1 MLTVYQRASLG
12 LRRLALPMAL
22 SLALL
27 PVSGPA
33 LATAA
38 YESSDHSPLGSYRR
52 VLPLEGGSNFR
63 DLGGYRTV
71 DGGVVR
77 RGLVFRSGA
86 MTSLTAADEA
96 YLGQFDFQTVVD
108 LRSQE
113 EIELFPNRWVTSAD
127 ADYLVHKYT
136 FEDMMASLVDESG
149 QLQSIEVLYTD
160 FHQQLKPQLKIFF
173 NALLDER
180 TPLVV
185 NCSAGQDRTGVT
197 SALLLTALGV
207 PREMVVEDYL
217 LSTDFRR
224 PAAEKGDIDLAAAAK
239 DNSFARMMLSWSE
252 SQGVSERPN
261 PLVTAE
267 GVPFL
272 AYTLDRIE
280 QDYGSVAA
288 FLDKEIGVDPMEL
301 AQLRARYV
309 LPL

>member
-1 MLTVYQRASLG
+1 MFAVYKCFSRAGRGLAVPVALT
-12 LRRLALPMAL
+12 
-22 SLALL
+22 LALL

-33 LATAA
+33 LGAAA
-38 YESSDHSPLGSYRR
+38 YEHADSSPLGSYRR

-63 DLGGYRTV
+63 DLGGYRTL
-71 DGGVVR
+71 DGGFVR
-77 RGLVFRSGA
+77 RGLVYRSGA
-86 MTSLTAADEA
+86 MTSLTAADQA
-96 YLGQFDFQTVVD
+96 YLQQFDFQTVVD

-113 EIELFPNRWVTSAD
+113 EIELFPNRWVVSTD
-127 ADYLVHKYT
+127 ADYLAHDYT
-136 FEDMMASLVDESG
+136 FEQMMASLVDESG
-149 QLQSIEVLYTD
+149 KLQSIEVLYTD
-160 FHQQLKPQLKIFF
+160 FHQQLQPQLKIFF
-173 NALLDER
+173 EALLDER

-207 PREMVVEDYL
+207 PREMVIEDYL

-224 PAAEKGDIDLAAAAK
+224 PAAEKGDVDLVAAAESN
-239 DNSFARMMLSWSE
+239 DFAQMMLSWSE
-252 SQGVSERPN
+252 SQGASERPN
-261 PLVTAE
+261 PLVTAA

-288 FLDKEIGVDPMEL
+288 FLDQEIGVDPAEL

>member
-1 MLTVYQRASLG
+1 MFTIHQRACLG
-12 LRRLALPMAL
+12 LRHLVLPAAL
-22 SLALL
+22 SLALW
-27 PVSGPA
+27 PVGAPA
-33 LATAA
+33 LADSV
-38 YESSDHSPLGSYRR
+38 YERSDNSALGSYRR
-52 VLPLEGGSNFR
+52 LLPLEGGSNFR
-63 DLGGYRTV
+63 DMGGYPTL
-71 DGGVVR
+71 DGGVVQ

-86 MTSLTAADEA
+86 MTSLTAADQA

-108 LRSQE
+108 LRSRE
-113 EIELFPNRWVTSAD
+113 EIDLFPNRWVTNSG
-127 ADYLVHKYT
+127 ADYLVHDYT

-149 QLQSIEVLYTD
+149 KLQSIDVLYTD

-173 NALLDER
+173 EALLDER

-197 SALLLTALGV
+197 SALLLSALGV

-217 LSTDFRR
+217 LSTDLRR
-224 PAAEKGDIDLAAAAK
+224 PAAEKGDVDLAAAAK

-252 SQGVSERPN
+252 SQGASERPN

-288 FLDKEIGVDPMEL
+288 FLDKEIGVDSMEL

-309 LPL
+309 LPQ